1 MINFFEMVAEF
12 FITIIGFLKFLLGG
26 IKAVIQLIPN
36 MVGFITSIVSLLP
49 TSLTVAFGTIT
60 TLLCI
65 KAVKRWLI

>member
-26 IKAVIQLIPN
+26 INAVIQLIPN